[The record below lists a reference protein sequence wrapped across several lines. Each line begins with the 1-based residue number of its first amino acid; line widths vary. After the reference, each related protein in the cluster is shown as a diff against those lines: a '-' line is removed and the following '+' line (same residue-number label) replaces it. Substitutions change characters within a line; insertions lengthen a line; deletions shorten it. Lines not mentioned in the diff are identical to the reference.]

1 MKQITN
7 TILKALALAVVA
19 FPMLTSCFN
28 ADEIW
33 DKFDEIEHRLDSLEN
48 SLNEQFQALN
58 SIIEGNAVITS
69 CDKNNDGSY
78 DITLSNGT
86 KFTVLP
92 EGADCSALVSVIEV
106 NGVKCWA
113 TYSSNGK
120 LTALTDDAGNP
131 VPVVTDLQ
139 SKVEVVVEDGIYYL
153 VIDGKRYQTGY
164 DTEDLVQV
172 FSSCTQLKDA
182 SGNVYAMQFT
192 FGEGITVTVAV
203 DGYKGVIFRIPNI
216 TGASEVVSEYF
227 IGYGDTQ
234 SLLLD
239 MAGVVDYIM
248 QIPDGWR
255 VAERTDEYTGEVY
268 IDITAPAAKT
278 IADGAAVAEGDL
290 KVVAVVEGGKAA
302 VTKLALS
309 TSAFKTFEVNGS
321 KAIVEP
327 YKGVQKYVYGVM
339 KKSEY
344 DAAAL
349 LTKVSGLLK
358 TTGDLPA
365 GYAMAESAIDAN
377 HAETMG
383 SSLENQTVY
392 VFWAIPA
399 LYNEE
404 GFYVKEGMFT
414 TQEFTNVTVNFS
426 KVTAGLYDADIEVSF
441 NGVSHIYG
449 GTVLYA
455 DGALNEVVR
464 LVNNGALE
472 AVKAPESY
480 NGTASGFPSNGWN
493 EGVEFVPGTKYI
505 TWVIPVQEGKTSYSI
520 NDVFYKEFTTKSLT
534 SGSSIAVKFGDVKV
548 NKTEISIPV
557 SAENAEMIYYVY
569 LTKTAGDRIASQ
581 DNKAKAE
588 YIFDNNETVAVKASS
603 VTAVAEK
610 VAPNTAMW
618 LYAVAVDK
626 NGKYGTVNSVSATT
640 EGLEYNS
647 LSVTVT
653 DLEVSSETAKF
664 KVDVT
669 GGEVSDF
676 VYWFGKSSDD
686 FWVNSKYL
694 NGSQKNAQQ
703 YLALYPQDEH
713 ITKCM
718 NTYGKVGADGTIT
731 FSGLDKKSEYIFVIS
746 AKDSKGLYS
755 QAGYKLVVTL
765 AANLGTIVREGSAQ
779 WNATKEQIKIN
790 WLLDKFVKGS
800 GMGYSNFAF
809 EYSGPTDHTAYI
821 ICASDEY
828 FDIDSKFV
836 DVENRIIEIED
847 VASKQRTLSEGIFY
861 DENGDFLCEPDWI
874 DKDGNVQSGG
884 MVNVYSYYVHG
895 SAKSGMAAYFAAGAH
910 EQTCSEVKD
919 GVCSNYQYCID
930 KLQAITSIDYYI
942 EKFSGYYAMKGAEE
956 AIKKAAQELCDF
968 YYPYYKDK
976 TPIIYENNG
985 EALEFYQPYGIGPNE
1000 QGQVMDDVFV
1010 VLKDKQGNYYEPM
1023 KFEVPNEFK
1032 TMDR

>member
-1 MKQITN
+1 MKQFTN

-28 ADEIW
+28 TDEIW
-33 DKFDEIEHRLDSLEN
+33 DKFDEIEHRLDSLES
-48 SLNEQFQALN
+48 SLNVQFQALN

-69 CDKNNDGSY
+69 CDKNTDGSY
-78 DITLSNGT
+78 DITLSDGT

-113 TYSSNGK
+113 TYANGK
-120 LTALTDDAGNP
+120 LVALTDDAGQP

-172 FSSCTQLKDA
+172 FSSCRQLKDA

-192 FGEGITVTVAV
+192 FGEGITVTVTV
-203 DGYKGVIFRIPNI
+203 DGYKGVIFRIPNL
-216 TGASEVVSEYF
+216 TGTSEVVSEYF

-239 MAGVVDYIM
+239 KAGVVDYIM

-255 VAERTDEYTGEVY
+255 VSERTDEYTEETY
-268 IDITAPAAKT
+268 IDITAPTAKT

-309 TSAFKTFEVNGS
+309 TNAFKTFEVNGS
-321 KAIVEP
+321 KAVVEP
-327 YKGVQKYVYGVM
+327 YKGVQKYIYGIM

-344 DAAAL
+344 NEAAL

-365 GYAMAESAIDAN
+365 GYVMAESAIDAT

-383 SSLENQTVY
+383 GNLENQTVY

-399 LYNEE
+399 LYNDE
-404 GFYVKEGMFT
+404 GFYVKEGMFA
-414 TQEFTNVTVNFS
+414 TQEFTNVAVNFS
-426 KVTAGLYDADIEVSF
+426 KVTATLYDAEIEVSF
-441 NGVSHIYG
+441 GGVSQIYG
-449 GTVLYA
+449 GTVQYA
-455 DGALNEVVR
+455 DDALSEIVR

-472 AVKAPESY
+472 SVKAPASY
-480 NGTASGFPSNGWN
+480 NGTASGFPSNDWN

-520 NDVFYKEFTTKSLT
+520 NDVIYKEFTTKSLT
-534 SGSSIAVKFGDVKV
+534 SGSSVKVKFGDVKV
-548 NKTEISIPV
+548 NKTDISIPV

-588 YIFDNNETVAVKASS
+588 YIFDNSETVAVKASS
-603 VTAVAEK
+603 VTAAAEK

-626 NGKYGTVNSVSATT
+626 NGKYGDVNSVSATT

-653 DLEVSSETAKF
+653 DLEVTSETAKF

-669 GGEVSDF
+669 GGEAADF

-718 NTYGKVGADGTIT
+718 KTYGKVGSDGTIT
-731 FSGLDKKSEYIFVIS
+731 FSGLDRKSEYIFVIS

-765 AANLGTIVREGSAQ
+765 SANLGTIVREGSAQ
-779 WNATKEQIKIN
+779 WNATKEQIKID
-790 WLLDKFVKGS
+790 WILEKFFKGQS
-800 GMGYSNFAF
+800 MGYSTFAF
-809 EYSGPTDHTAYI
+809 KYSGPTDHTAYI

-828 FDIDSKFV
+828 FESDSKYL
-836 DVENRIIEIED
+836 DVENRIIEIEAT
-847 VASKQRTLSEGIFY
+847 ASKSKTLSEGTYY
-861 DENGDFLCEPDWI
+861 DENGEFLCEPDWL
-874 DKDGNVQSGG
+874 DAEGNVQSGG

-895 SAKSGMAAYFAAGAH
+895 SPKSGNAAYFAAGAH
-910 EQTCSEVKD
+910 EQTCHNAKD
-919 GVCSNYQYCID
+919 GVCSNYQECLD
-930 KLQAITSIDYYI
+930 KLNRIMSLDYYI
-942 EKFSGYYAMKGAEE
+942 EKFSGYYIMKGADE
-956 AIKKAAQELCDF
+956 AIRKAAQELLDF

-976 TPIIYENNG
+976 TPILYENNG
-985 EALEFYQPYGIGPNE
+985 EALEFYQPYGIGPDDS
-1000 QGQVMDDVFV
+1000 GKVMDDVFV

-1032 TMDR
+1032 SMER